1 MAMKITMQYIDADAL
16 TQTVGKMQDVYRVQ
30 KLIREYSKVDSD
42 GMNPAAISKAISVW
56 DDERNL
62 SEGTFANSLQ
72 GGGSSFLPALPNTGL
87 EQYWEQVS
95 KTSWEVWDSSLKS
108 VSSTADSVATPA
120 EGGSD
125 AGNDT
130 GVLGAVGSM
139 FTCFSMNG
147 CLTADELSQA
157 EGHVPKASRT
167 AKTEP
172 PIKVPALTSDPHA
185 SKTKSH
191 IPAK

>member
-1 MAMKITMQYIDADAL
+1 MVMHQL
-16 TQTVGKMQDVYRVQ
+16 TRLRKLQDVYRVQ
-30 KLIREYSKVDSD
+30 KLIRDYSKVDSD

-62 SEGTFANSLQ
+62 SEGAFANSLQ
-72 GGGSSFLPALPNTGL
+72 GGGFLPAMPNTGL
-87 EQYWEQVS
+87 KQYWKQVS
-95 KTSWEVWDSSLKS
+95 KTSWEMWDSSLKS

-120 EGGSD
+120 EGESNT
-125 AGNDT
+125 GNDT
-130 GVLGAVGSM
+130 GVLGTVGSV
-139 FTCFSMNG
+139 FTCFSMKG

-167 AKTEP
+167 AKTQP
-172 PIKVPALTSDPHA
+172 PIKVPALISDPHA